1 MDFVHLH
8 NHTDY
13 SILDGAITV
22 SRLIER
28 TKELGMNAVAITDH
42 GNMFGAVEFYQK
54 AKAAGIKPIVG
65 QEFYMAPGSR
75 FQKEFV
81 KDNNDEKNY
90 HLVLLAENE
99 EGYKNLLRLSS
110 AGYTE
115 GFYYKPRI
123 DMEIL
128 EKHSKGLI
136 CSSACLAGEI
146 PRYILKGQLDAAL
159 DIAGRLSEIFGRERF
174 YLELQDHG
182 IPEQKTVNNALIGIA
197 RKNDIPLIA
206 SNDAHYVERGDAYAH
221 EILLCVQTGKTI
233 RDEKRMRFASDEFY
247 LKTRE
252 EMAAIFGDYPDA
264 LLSTVKISEMTDLH
278 IPLGN
283 PVLPHFE
290 VPDGYNLDSYLKH
303 LVEEGALRIYGGK
316 IPTNVRERIDYEV
329 SVIAS
334 MGFSGYFLIVW
345 DFINEAKRMNIPT
358 GPGRGSAAGS
368 IVSYCLGITAL
379 DPLKYDLLFERFLN
393 PERNEMPDMDL
404 DFCAERREEVIDYV
418 RKKYGEDRVSQ
429 IITFN
434 KMMAKAVVKDVARVL
449 DIPFAR
455 ANEISKLIDDKSLET
470 SIIKSKEL
478 QAIKKSEGGEKELLD
493 ISLKLEGLVRSAGKH
508 AAGVVISKGLLT
520 EYVPLYSD
528 PKGGGVSSQYEKA
541 TLEEAGL
548 VKMDLLGLNNLTTI
562 DKCLKLIKEK
572 HGSVPDLANIPLN
585 DKKVFSLLQKADT
598 VGIFQLESDGMQ
610 NLLRRLAPNIFE
622 DIIALVALYRP
633 GPLKS
638 GMADDFVIRKRRPR
652 LVKYPH
658 PKLEPV
664 LKDTLGVIVYQE
676 QVMLISRII
685 GGFTMPEA
693 DKLRKAMGKKLS
705 DVMTEMKEKFIKG
718 AAAQNIDTAM
728 ARELYEQMEKFG
740 EYGFNKSHSAA
751 YALITYQTAWLKTH
765 YCIEYMTALL
775 STEPAKAPYLL
786 NDCKSHGISVLPPSI
801 NNSFYNF
808 MIEDG
813 KIRFGFGAIKGLG
826 EKAVENIISVREDGG
841 FVSLKDFFE
850 RIDTTALNRGC
861 VESLIK
867 AGAFD
872 ELEDDRARLI
882 GAIEFLM
889 DEGRRSKADR
899 ESGQGSLFDAPKT
912 QDIPD
917 FPKCNGTEL
926 LEYEK
931 EVLGYYISGHPLE
944 KYERELRHYCPI
956 NEIADN
962 LSVSGIVSIAGLVRD
977 FAVKV
982 SKNGNNYATGR
993 LEDMSG
999 MIELLIF
1006 GKKLEEFESVFRS
1019 SGPVLVN
1026 GKVDFEDSEDKS
1038 APGKLIVQSAR
1049 RLTDVRRE
1057 SISAIHIK
1065 LDHIDVDEDLL
1076 DSMKSAFLKYRGSC
1090 PVYFHLNKTTVKTS
1104 SAFYINPS
1112 EALVHDLALILGEDS
1127 IRCSIVQS
1135 AFD

>member
-22 SRLIER
+22 DKLIER
-28 TKELGMNAVAITDH
+28 ARELGMNAVAITDH

-54 AKAAGIKPIVG
+54 AKSAGIKPIVG

-75 FQKEFV
+75 FQKEFA
-81 KDNNDEKNY
+81 KDNNEEKNY

-99 EGYKNLLRLSS
+99 EGYKNLLSLSS

-128 EKHSKGLI
+128 EKRSKGLI
-136 CSSACLAGEI
+136 CSSACIAGEI
-146 PRYILKGQLDAAL
+146 PRCILRGQVNEASDL
-159 DIAGRLSEIFGRERF
+159 AGRLNEIFGKEHF

-182 IPEQKTVNNALIGIA
+182 IPEQKTVNNALIEMS
-197 RKNDIPLIA
+197 RKNEIPLIA
-206 SNDAHYVERGDAYAH
+206 TNDAHYVGRGDAYAH

-233 RDEKRMRFASDEFY
+233 HDEKRMRFASDEFY
-247 LKTRE
+247 FKTQK
-252 EMAAIFGDYPDA
+252 EMAAMFPDYPEA
-264 LLSTVKISEMTDLH
+264 LLNTVKISEIIDLH

-290 VPDGYNLDSYLKH
+290 VPDGYNLDSYLSR
-303 LVEEGALRIYGGK
+303 LVEDGARRIYGEK
-316 IPTNVRERIDYEV
+316 IPANVRERINYEV
-329 SVIAS
+329 SVITET
-334 MGFSGYFLIVW
+334 GFSGYFLIVW
-345 DFINEAKRMNIPT
+345 DFINEAKRMKIPT

-379 DPLKYDLLFERFLN
+379 DPLRYDLLFERFLN

-404 DFCAERREEVIDYV
+404 DFCAERREEIIDYV

-455 ANEISKLIDDKSLET
+455 ANEISKMIDDKSLET
-470 SIIKSKEL
+470 SIVKSKEL
-478 QAIKKSEGGEKELLD
+478 QAVKKSEGSEKELLD

-508 AAGVVISKGLLT
+508 AAGVVISRGLLT
-520 EYVPLYSD
+520 EHVPLYCD
-528 PKGGGVSSQYEKA
+528 PKGGGISSQYEKA
-541 TLEEAGL
+541 TLEDAGL

-562 DKCLKLIKEK
+562 DKCLKLIEK
-572 HGSVPDLANIPLN
+572 TRGSAPDLANIPLN
-585 DKKVFSLLQKADT
+585 DKRVFSLLQKADT

-610 NLLRRLAPNIFE
+610 NLLRRLAPDVFE

-693 DKLRKAMGKKLS
+693 DKLRKAMGKKRS
-705 DVMTEMKEKFIKG
+705 DVMAEMKEKFIKG
-718 AAAQNIDTAM
+718 AAAQNIDAIM
-728 ARELYEQMEKFG
+728 AKELYEQMEKFG

-775 STEPAKAPYLL
+775 STESAKTPLLL
-786 NDCKSHGISVLPPSI
+786 NDCKNHGITILPPSI
-801 NNSFYNF
+801 NNSSYDFT
-808 MIEDG
+808 IEDG
-813 KIRFGFGAIKGLG
+813 KIRFGFSAIKGLG
-826 EKAVENIISVREDGG
+826 EKAVENIISARCDGLA
-841 FVSLKDFFE
+841 SLKDFFE
-850 RIDTTALNRGC
+850 RIDTTILNRGC
-861 VESLIK
+861 IESLVK
-867 AGAFD
+867 AGALD
-872 ELEDDRARLI
+872 ELDADRARLM

-899 ESGQGSLFDAPKT
+899 ESGQGSLFGLPEI
-912 QDIPD
+912 QDVPD
-917 FPKCNGTEL
+917 MPDVPRRTDTEL

-931 EVLGYYISGHPLE
+931 EVLGYYISGHPLA
-944 KYERELRHYCPI
+944 KYERELRLYCPI
-956 NEIADN
+956 NEIANN
-962 LSVSGIVSIAGLVRD
+962 LSTSGTVTVAGLVRD
-977 FAVKV
+977 FTVKV
-982 SKNGNNYATGR
+982 SKNGNSYATGR
-993 LEDMSG
+993 LEG
-999 MIELLIF
+999 MDGAIELLVF
-1006 GKKLEEFESVFRS
+1006 GKKLEEFESALRAD
-1019 SGPVLVN
+1019 GPVLIS
-1026 GKVDFEDSEDKS
+1026 GKVDFEDSEDKTVP
-1038 APGKLIVQSAR
+1038 AKIIVQSAR
-1049 RLTDVRRE
+1049 LLADVRKD

-1065 LDHIDVDEDLL
+1065 LDHIADIDENLL
-1076 DSMKSAFLKYRGSC
+1076 DSMKSTFLKYRGNC
-1090 PVYFHLNKTTVKTS
+1090 PVYFHLSEKTVKVS
-1104 SAFYINPS
+1104 SAFNINPS
-1112 EALVHDLALILGEDS
+1112 EGLVRDLGILVGEDS
-1127 IRCSIVQS
+1127 IRCSIG
-1135 AFD
+1135 F

>member
-13 SILDGAITV
+13 SILDGAITID
-22 SRLIER
+22 RLIEK

-54 AKAAGIKPIVG
+54 AKSAGIKPIVG

-75 FQKEFV
+75 FQKEFA
-81 KDNNDEKNY
+81 KDNNEEKNY
-90 HLVLLAENE
+90 HLVLFAENE
-99 EGYKNLLRLSS
+99 EGYKNLLHLSS

-128 EKHSKGLI
+128 EKYSKGLI

-146 PRYILKGQLDAAL
+146 PRYIMRGQLNEASDL
-159 DIAGRLSEIFGRERF
+159 AGRFNEIFGKERF
-174 YLELQDHG
+174 YLEMHDHG
-182 IPEQKTVNNALIGIA
+182 IPEQKTVNNGLIEIS

-206 SNDAHYVERGDAYAH
+206 ANDAHYIERGDAYAH

-233 RDEKRMRFASDEFY
+233 RDDKRMRFASDEFY
-247 LKTRE
+247 FKTQK
-252 EMAAIFGDYPDA
+252 EMAAMFGDYPES
-264 LLSTVKISEMTDLH
+264 LLNTMKISEMIDLY

-290 VPDGYNLDSYLKH
+290 APAGYNLDSYLSR
-303 LVEEGALRIYGGK
+303 LVEEGARHIYGEK
-316 IPTNVRERIDYEV
+316 IPASVRERIDYEV
-329 SVIAS
+329 SVITK

-345 DFINEAKRMNIPT
+345 DFINEAKRMKIPV

-379 DPLKYDLLFERFLN
+379 DPLRYDLLFERFLN

-418 RKKYGEDRVSQ
+418 RKKYGEDKVSQ

-455 ANEISKLIDDKSLET
+455 ANEISKMIDDRSLEA

-478 QAIKKSEGGEKELLD
+478 QVIKNSGGDEKELLN

-508 AAGVVISKGLLT
+508 AAGIVISRGLLT
-520 EYVPLYSD
+520 EYVPLYCD

-562 DKCLKLIKEK
+562 DKCLKLI
-572 HGSVPDLANIPLN
+572 GARGIVPDLANIPLD
-585 DKKVFSLLQKADT
+585 DKRVFSLLQKADT

-610 NLLRRLAPNIFE
+610 NLLRRLAPNAFE

-638 GMADDFVIRKRRPR
+638 GMADDFVIRKRRPS

-664 LKDTLGVIVYQE
+664 LKDTLGVIIYQE

-693 DKLRKAMGKKLS
+693 DKLRKAMGKKRS
-705 DVMTEMKEKFIKG
+705 DVMAEMKEKFIKG
-718 AAAQNIDTAM
+718 AAAQGIDTVM
-728 ARELYEQMEKFG
+728 AGELYEQMEKFG

-751 YALITYQTAWLKTH
+751 YALITYQTAWLKAH
-765 YCIEYMTALL
+765 YYIEYMTALL
-775 STEPAKAPYLL
+775 STEAAKTPLLL
-786 NDCKSHGISVLPPSI
+786 NDCKTHGTTVLPPSI
-801 NNSFYNF
+801 NSSFYSF
-808 MIEDG
+808 AIEDG
-813 KIRFGFGAIKGLG
+813 KIRFGFSAIKGLG
-826 EKAVENIISVREDGG
+826 EKAGENIISVRGGG

-850 RIDTTALNRGC
+850 KIDATIVNRGC

-872 ELEDDRARLI
+872 ELDADRARLM
-882 GAIEFLM
+882 GALEFLM

-899 ESGQGSLFDAPKT
+899 ESGQGALFSLPELQDAP
-912 QDIPD
+912 DIPNIRAYS
-917 FPKCNGTEL
+917 KAEL

-931 EVLGYYISGHPLE
+931 EVLGYYISGHPLAR
-944 KYERELRHYCPI
+944 YERELRPYCPI

-962 LSVSGIVSIAGLVRD
+962 LSESGTISVAGLVRD

-993 LEDMSG
+993 LEDMSAV
-999 MIELLIF
+999 IELLIF
-1006 GKKLEEFESVFRS
+1006 GKKLEELESVFRTNE
-1019 SGPVLVN
+1019 PVIVS
-1026 GKVDFEDSEDKS
+1026 GKVDFEDSE
-1038 APGKLIVQSAR
+1038 AGPGKLIVQSAR
-1049 RLTDVRRE
+1049 SLSDIRKET
-1057 SISAIHIK
+1057 ISAIHIK
-1065 LDHIDVDEDLL
+1065 LDHIGNIDGLL
-1076 DSMKSAFLKYRGSC
+1076 DSMRSIFLKYRGSC
-1090 PVYFHLNKTTVKTS
+1090 PVYFHLSKTTVKAS
-1104 SAFYINPS
+1104 SAFNINPS
-1112 EALVHDLALILGEDS
+1112 ESFVRDLGLIVGEDS
-1127 IRCSIVQS
+1127 IRCSIG
-1135 AFD
+1135 F

>member
-1 MDFVHLH
+1 MDFIHLH

-22 SRLIER
+22 DRLIAR
-28 TKELGMNAVAITDH
+28 AKELGMSAVAITDH

-54 AKAAGIKPIVG
+54 ANAAGIKPIVG

-75 FQKEFV
+75 LQKEFA
-81 KDNNDEKNY
+81 KDSSDEKNY

-146 PRYILKGQLDAAL
+146 PRYILRGQLDEAL
-159 DIAGRLSEIFGRERF
+159 ELAGRLGEIFGRERF

-182 IPEQKTVNNALIGIA
+182 IPEQKTVNKALIEMS

-233 RDEKRMRFASDEFY
+233 HDEKRMRFASDEFY

-252 EMAAIFGDYPDA
+252 EMAAMFGDYPDA
-264 LLSTVKISEMTDLH
+264 LLNTVKISEMTDLR

-290 VPDGYNLDSYLKH
+290 VPDGYNLDSYLSH
-303 LVEEGALRIYGGK
+303 LVAEGARRIYGEN
-316 IPTNVRERIDYEV
+316 IPNDVRERINFEV
-329 SVIAS
+329 SVIAM

-345 DFINEAKRMNIPT
+345 DFINEAKRMKIPT

-379 DPLKYDLLFERFLN
+379 DPLRYGLLFERFLN

-449 DIPFAR
+449 DIPYQR
-455 ANEISKLIDDKSLET
+455 SKEITKLIDYRNLDPSEEESKLFLEAL
-470 SIIKSKEL
+470 IAKSKEL
-478 QAIKKSEGGEKELLD
+478 QDIKRSEGAEKELLD

-508 AAGVVISKGLLT
+508 AAGVVISKGPLT

-562 DKCLKLIKEK
+562 DKCLKLIEEN
-572 HGSVPDLANIPLN
+572 HGSAPDLAAIPLD
-585 DKKVFSLLQKADT
+585 DKKVFSLLKKADT
-598 VGIFQLESDGMQ
+598 VGIFQLEGGGMQ
-610 NLLRRLAPNIFE
+610 NLLRRLAPTVFE

-676 QVMLISRII
+676 QVMEISRII

-693 DKLRKAMGKKLS
+693 DKLRKAMGKKRAG
-705 DVMTEMKEKFIKG
+705 VMAEMKEKFIKG
-718 AAAQNIDTAM
+718 AAAQNIDTTM
-728 ARELYEQMEKFG
+728 AQELYEQMEKFG

-751 YALITYQTAWLKTH
+751 YALITYQTAWLKAR
-765 YCIEYMTALL
+765 YCAEYLTALL
-775 STEPAKAPYLL
+775 STTTDPAKIRDLL
-786 NDCKSHGISVLPPSI
+786 NDCKNHGISVLPPSI
-801 NNSFYNF
+801 NSSFYNF
-808 MIEDG
+808 TIEDG
-813 KIRFGFGAIKGLG
+813 KIRFGFGAVKGLG
-826 EKAVENIISVREDGG
+826 EKAVENIMDIREEGG
-841 FVSLKDFFE
+841 FVSVKDFFE
-850 RIDTTALNRGC
+850 RIDMTALNRGC

-872 ELEDDRARLI
+872 ELDDDRARLI
-882 GAIEFLM
+882 VAVEFL
-889 DEGRRSKADR
+889 
-899 ESGQGSLFDAPKT
+899 
-912 QDIPD
+912 
-917 FPKCNGTEL
+917 
-926 LEYEK
+926 
-931 EVLGYYISGHPLE
+931 
-944 KYERELRHYCPI
+944 
-956 NEIADN
+956 
-962 LSVSGIVSIAGLVRD
+962 
-977 FAVKV
+977 
-982 SKNGNNYATGR
+982 
-993 LEDMSG
+993 
-999 MIELLIF
+999 
-1006 GKKLEEFESVFRS
+1006 
-1019 SGPVLVN
+1019 
-1026 GKVDFEDSEDKS
+1026 
-1038 APGKLIVQSAR
+1038 
-1049 RLTDVRRE
+1049 
-1057 SISAIHIK
+1057 
-1065 LDHIDVDEDLL
+1065 
-1076 DSMKSAFLKYRGSC
+1076 
-1090 PVYFHLNKTTVKTS
+1090 
-1104 SAFYINPS
+1104 
-1112 EALVHDLALILGEDS
+1112 
-1127 IRCSIVQS
+1127 
-1135 AFD
+1135 